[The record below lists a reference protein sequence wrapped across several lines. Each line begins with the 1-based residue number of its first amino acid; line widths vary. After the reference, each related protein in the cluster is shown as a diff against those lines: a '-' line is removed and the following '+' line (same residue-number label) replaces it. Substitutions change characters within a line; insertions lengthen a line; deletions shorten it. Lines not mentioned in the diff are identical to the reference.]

1 MEGGI
6 GVNRVAAAS
15 IGPRAQIGARRSWYG
30 GDDDA
35 RLLGRAG
42 RSAVQ

>member
-15 IGPRAQIGARRSWYG
+15 KGPRAQIGARRSWYDDG
-30 GDDDA
+30 GGA
-35 RLLGRAG
+35 RRWARAV
-42 RSAVQ
+42 RSAAP

>member
-15 IGPRAQIGARRSWYG
+15 KGPRAQIGARRSWCDG
-30 GDDDA
+30 GDDA
-35 RLLGRAG
+35 RLWARAE
-42 RSAVQ
+42 RSAAR